1 MARSERAKQ
10 LQRYLESTGRKLP
23 AQRTGANR
31 NAYIDFDVTGKAD
44 LSEEG
49 GPLSPGNGLPL
60 GGLIQGGEG
69 YGLYGGLHSE
79 QIKLGI
85 KRNTKDAVDPIRKKR
100 KTRKIVKERI
110 VPRRVVRREIKDR
123 DYVATITEVL
133 DANRVRV
140 NLTYNDGVNKVKH
153 KGADQSAEKFTYWR
167 VNYDKSNVN
176 RFKTYM
182 VNGNQ
187 FYLLVNDKLG
197 ADITSRKVKLK
208 QPLADNLQKLDRVYF
223 VEKRL
228 PDYNDTVKLVPF
240 VDRPDDGIFLRI
252 PNLNSNDNPIN
263 FEGTNFQTH
272 NDLLGSD
279 STLNFDLEE
288 KLISGSLLNIQPN
301 VDYQKTSVDIS
312 EFDDDTGFG
321 NYIHFSNAESR
332 LRNFKK
338 KLDVIEN
345 HNETSSSLLTISS
358 SADRV
363 SDIEKR
369 RQRVINSF
377 DPFEHYMYFESS
389 SYVSSS
395 NGQFHD
401 TSWPKTNSSTPYT
414 LAAVG
419 SSQAN
424 TWYNNMIASASR
436 YDQGNV
442 NNLRNSLPEHV
453 YSDTK
458 NNVFLE
464 FMDMVGQQFDEI
476 WGYVKGLTDVNK
488 RVEKLSEGISKDVA
502 KAFAQTLGLKLYSGN
517 DLVNLPEYLLGKNP
531 DGTTKYE
538 TASEQLTEEIWKR
551 ILANLPFFIKSKG
564 TERAIK
570 GLLSCYGIPSSI
582 LRVREYG
589 GPENGKRVSYEIKRK
604 FTRALDF
611 KGSQYVKLP
620 WANISSHK
628 PETIEFRF
636 RTPYQV
642 NQTLIHK
649 DGDWAIELINSGS
662 TEYGNVRLS
671 VSASTGVETVSSSKL
686 RFFDD
691 DMWSVMLRRKS
702 SSGADL
708 TADTGTQDI
717 TYELFTSQYDSTRQR
732 IVYKQSSSIDIDGD
746 VSSSYNT
753 KFTTTGN
760 LVLGRSGS
768 NEWNE
773 GSFSGSL
780 MEFRLWS
787 EPLSA
792 SVFDNHTRTP
802 KAYNGNTTES
812 AYDNLL
818 IRLPL
823 DDNRNLQTNPTASN
837 ITYLKT
843 YSGDISGSNVNG
855 FTGNFFRTLTDQEK
869 LKVPNVGIRRNATKI
884 RLEDNNKPATSTLN
898 RMHSVETSPQDEAP
912 IDINKLGVYFSPT
925 DVINEDIIYSVADF
939 NFDDLIGD
947 PRDEFE
953 NNYRGLSGLRHSY
966 FKRYGG
972 KSNNFFD
979 YLRILNFYDDS
990 IFQVLK
996 QFVPARAQA
1005 TFGNLI
1011 EPNILERNKQF
1022 KRRPQQTQP
1031 YFENADDFEQGIRI
1045 SHFISGSN
1053 NNTIRPSGEFPYHEG
1068 TLNYHSDPIYRGL
1081 VYNTLVHIN
1090 EINPRDIDS
1099 STYAT
1104 GSVTKGQTEVE
1115 FRESVQ
1121 PNLMN
1126 NRISLYNK
1134 VREFYYTSSLSVATA
1149 NGYGHLSKNVDG
1161 LYIWSSSLEPTDVQA
1176 WYQDTISERLFF
1188 KGTQL
1193 RSSTAVSTDGTFDE
1207 SDSPVQITF
1216 TNPTKLTT
1224 QQPGES
1230 RLKTD

>member
-10 LQRYLESTGRKLP
+10 LQQFLESTGRKLP
-23 AQRTGANR
+23 TQRTGANR
-31 NAYIDFDVTGKAD
+31 NAYIDFDVTGKAN
-44 LSEEG
+44 LGEEG

-208 QPLADNLQKLDRVYF
+208 QPLANNLDKLDRVYF

-252 PNLNSNDNPIN
+252 PNLNSKDNPIN

-279 STLNFDLEE
+279 TSLNFDLEE
-288 KLISGSLLNIQPN
+288 KLISGSLLKIQPN
-301 VDYQKTSVDIS
+301 VEYQKTSVDIS

-321 NYIHFSNAESR
+321 NFIHFSNAESR

-358 SADRV
+358 SADRIE
-363 SDIEKR
+363 DIEKR

-401 TSWPKTNSSTPYT
+401 TSWPKTNSSKPYT

-453 YSDTK
+453 YSDTT

-476 WGYVKGLTDVNK
+476 WQYVKSLTDVNK

-502 KAFAQTLGLKLYSGN
+502 RAFAQTLGLKLYSGN
-517 DLVNLPEYLLGKNP
+517 DLINLPEYLLGKNP

-564 TERAIK
+564 TERAVK
-570 GLLSCYGIPSSI
+570 GLLSCYGIPSSM

-589 GPENGKRVSYEIKRK
+589 GPDKGTRVSYEIKRK

-611 KGSQYVKLP
+611 KGSQKIVIP
-620 WANISSHK
+620 WDNVSSQK
-628 PETIEFRF
+628 PETVEFRF
-636 RTPYQV
+636 RTPY
-642 NQTLIHK
+642 NADQTILHRNA
-649 DGDWAIELINSGS
+649 GWAIQLINSAS
-662 TEYGNVRLS
+662 SEYGYVRLS
-671 VSASTGVETVSSSKL
+671 VSASTGVETLDSPKQ

-691 DMWSVMLRRKS
+691 DMWSVMLTRKS

-708 TADTGTQDI
+708 TADTATQDI
-717 TYELFTSQYDSTRQR
+717 TYELFTSQYDATRQK
-732 IVYKQSSSIDIDGD
+732 INYKVSSSIDIDGD
-746 VSSSYNT
+746 VSSSFNS
-753 KFTTTGN
+753 KFTTTGD
-760 LVLGRSGS
+760 VILGGTGNNWGTQR
-768 NEWNE
+768 
-773 GSFSGSL
+773 FSGSL

-802 KAYNGNTTES
+802 KSYNGNTS
-812 AYDNLL
+812 ASSYDNLL
-818 IRLPL
+818 LRLPL
-823 DDNRNLQTNPTASN
+823 DDNKDYSVAANMTASA
-837 ITYLKT
+837 IQHLKT
-843 YSGDISGSNVNG
+843 YPSSSGVSGSDFVNG
-855 FTGNFFRTLTDQEK
+855 FTGNFFRTLSDQEK
-869 LKVPNVGIRRNATKI
+869 LRVPNVGPNRRNATKI
-884 RLEDNNKPATSTLN
+884 RIEDNTLAAGTSL
-898 RMHSVETSPQDEAP
+898 SPDVRNEVSSQDFAP
-912 IDINKLGVYFSPT
+912 IDSNRLGVYFSPV
-925 DVINEDIIYSVADF
+925 DVVNEDIVYSIADLS
-939 NFDDLIGD
+939 FDNLVGD

-953 NNYRGLSGLRHSY
+953 YSYRGLSQLQREY
-966 FKRYGG
+966 FKRYS
-972 KSNNFFD
+972 KSNNFWD
-979 YLRILNFYDDS
+979 YLRLLTYYDKS
-990 IFQVLK
+990 IFTQVEQLL
-996 QFVPARAQA
+996 PARADS
-1005 TFGNLI
+1005 TIGVLI
-1011 EPNILERNKQF
+1011 EPNILERHKEVLGKKPSFTN
-1022 KRRPQQTQP
+1022 RYYANAEDYDDGIMVTRTNV
-1031 YFENADDFEQGIRI
+1031 ENAESRFAITSSYDTYYSTINLAYD
-1045 SHFISGSN
+1045 SGSDVGFLGK
-1053 NNTIRPSGEFPYHEG
+1053 PSVFK
-1068 TLNYHSDPIYRGL
+1068 N
-1081 VYNTLVHIN
+1081 VIN
-1090 EINPRDIDS
+1090 SIDNRFGFG

-1104 GSVTKGQTEVE
+1104 ASTAHGTDNFDAITAFIENARFAEHNQE
-1115 FRESVQ
+1115 FVYGHVYPSQAR
-1121 PNLMN
+1121 N
-1126 NRISLYNK
+1126 N
-1134 VREFYYTSSLSVATA
+1134 FTTSSTGRIISDTSQMLMPSQSRFQSVA
-1149 NGYGHLSKNVDG
+1149 HDG
-1161 LYIWSSSLEPTDVQA
+1161 ALF
-1176 WYQDTISERLFF
+1176 RLFY
-1188 KGTQL
+1188 KGTLHTRANAPDNKEPVEITQVAPNVVI
-1193 RSSTAVSTDGTFDE
+1193 TQ
-1207 SDSPVQITF
+1207 DSQAS
-1216 TNPTKLTT
+1216 KL
-1224 QQPGES
+1224 
-1230 RLKTD
+1230 KVK